1 MTLFNLLLYTR
12 IKWIVCKY
20 ILGGEPIMST
30 VDQLETE
37 TTFGSLVDEEVLTHV
52 QKGNKT
58 AVEYLINKYERIVRK
73 KANTYFLIGSDRDDV
88 VQEGL
93 IGLYKAICDYDENK
107 RSSFKSFAEL
117 CITRQII
124 TSIKSATRLK
134 HSPLNSY
141 VSIYKPIN
149 EDESERILLDTI
161 VCGES
166 VDPQELLVNRE
177 KHKVLQTKLLKTL
190 TKLEWDVLRLY
201 IQGCSYEEIAKQLN
215 RQEKSIDNALQRVK
229 RKVEQL
235 LEDKEE
241 LYDE

>member
-1 MTLFNLLLYTR
+1 
-12 IKWIVCKY
+12 
-20 ILGGEPIMST
+20 MSA
-30 VDQLETE
+30 VDQLETD
-37 TTFGSLVDEEVLTHV
+37 TTFGQLVDEEVLTHV
-52 QKGNKT
+52 QQGNKT

-134 HSPLNSY
+134 HTPLNSY
-141 VSIYKPIN
+141 VSLYKPIN
-149 EDESERILLDTI
+149 EDESERMLLDTI
-161 VCGES
+161 VCGKS
-166 VDPQELLVNRE
+166 IDPQELLLNRE
-177 KHKVLQTKLLKTL
+177 KHKDLQMKLLKTL
-190 TKLEWDVLRLY
+190 TKLEWDVLNLY
-201 IQGCSYEEIAKQLN
+201 TQGCSYEEIAKQLN

-235 LEDKEE
+235 LDEQDE
-241 LYDE
+241 LY

>member
-1 MTLFNLLLYTR
+1 
-12 IKWIVCKY
+12 
-20 ILGGEPIMST
+20 MST
-30 VDQLETE
+30 VDQLEKE
-37 TTFGSLVDEEVLTHV
+37 TTFGSLVDEEVVTHV

-161 VCGES
+161 VCGKS

-177 KHKVLQTKLLKTL
+177 KHKFLQTKLLKTL

-241 LYDE
+241 LYYE

>member
-30 VDQLETE
+30 VDQLEKE
-37 TTFGSLVDEEVLTHV
+37 TTFGSLVDEEVVTHV

-161 VCGES
+161 VCGKS

-177 KHKVLQTKLLKTL
+177 KHKFLQTKLLKTL

-241 LYDE
+241 LYYE

>member
-1 MTLFNLLLYTR
+1 MTLFKLLLYTR

-30 VDQLETE
+30 VDQLEKE
-37 TTFGSLVDEEVLTHV
+37 TAFGSLVDEEVVTHV

-161 VCGES
+161 VCGKS

-177 KHKVLQTKLLKTL
+177 KHKFLQTKLLKTL

-241 LYDE
+241 LYYE

>member
-30 VDQLETE
+30 VDQLEKE
-37 TTFGSLVDEEVLTHV
+37 TAFGSLVDEEVVTHV

-161 VCGES
+161 VCGKS

-177 KHKVLQTKLLKTL
+177 KHKFLQTKLLKTL

-241 LYDE
+241 LYYE

>member
-1 MTLFNLLLYTR
+1 
-12 IKWIVCKY
+12 
-20 ILGGEPIMST
+20 MST
-30 VDQLETE
+30 VDQLEKE
-37 TTFGSLVDEEVLTHV
+37 TAFGSLVDEEVVTHV

-161 VCGES
+161 VCGKS

-177 KHKVLQTKLLKTL
+177 KHKFLQTKLLKTL

>member
-30 VDQLETE
+30 VDQLEKE
-37 TTFGSLVDEEVLTHV
+37 TTFGSLVDEEVVTHV

-161 VCGES
+161 VCGKS

-177 KHKVLQTKLLKTL
+177 KHKFLQTKLLKTL